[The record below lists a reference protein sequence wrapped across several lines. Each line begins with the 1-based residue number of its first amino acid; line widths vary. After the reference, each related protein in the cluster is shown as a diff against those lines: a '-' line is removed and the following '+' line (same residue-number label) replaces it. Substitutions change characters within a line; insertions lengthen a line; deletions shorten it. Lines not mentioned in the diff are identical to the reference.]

1 MSHFTKCDLK
11 ITNLAALKRAL
22 DDLKLSYRV
31 AEGEQGVEVR
41 GYKGQKMSAEISV
54 DMGKY
59 DIGVVKAADGT
70 YELVADWWGIEVTK
84 AVIETE
90 FVEEL
95 NQRYAYNRVVMACE
109 EQGYTLEESQN
120 EEDGTIQVAMKKW
133 G

>member
-11 ITNLAALKRAL
+11 ITNLAALTRAL

-59 DIGVVKAADGT
+59 DIGVAKAADGT

-84 AVIETE
+84 AVTETE

-109 EQGYTLEESQN
+109 EQGYTLEETQN

>member
-22 DDLKLSYRV
+22 DDLQLSYRV

-41 GYKGQKMSAEISV
+41 GYKGQKLSAEISV

-70 YELVADWWGIEVTK
+70 YEIVADWWGIEVTK
-84 AVIETE
+84 AVTETE

-120 EEDGTIQVAMKKW
+120 EEDGTIQLAMKKW

>member
-1 MSHFTKCDLK
+1 
-11 ITNLAALKRAL
+11 
-22 DDLKLSYRV
+22 
-31 AEGEQGVEVR
+31 
-41 GYKGQKMSAEISV
+41 
-54 DMGKY
+54 MGKY

-84 AVIETE
+84 AVTETE

-109 EQGYTLEESQN
+109 EQGYTLEESQD